1 MRIDKYGLY
10 PLIDQTV
17 FYSTHCRRSMERC
30 SMSFPKISVVV
41 TMYKEGRLVGET
53 IESILSQTFQD
64 LEIILV
70 DNNSD
75 PETLQNAT
83 MYANKYP
90 QKMRIVKETVQGIPS
105 ARNRGIKESR
115 GEYIVFHDA
124 DDLSY
129 PNRLESQ
136 YLILKDRP
144 DLSVVGSWFDSI
156 SFENKIIE
164 RNISETRPNFWLESE
179 RIFNLLYQDPSFKK
193 KRKTIKFPLIST
205 CFFRRE
211 TVVSVGMFEE
221 KLNPRFFEEN
231 EFLLRMFLMG
241 DVQIIPIA
249 LLSYR
254 MHSQNGSKVIR
265 NQMDWIGKV
274 RQLNTFFDIVKEKH
288 NRNSHSEAVFKKL
301 RAYWLNYISISFL
314 QYESGTILGRIALWR
329 SFKENPRDWK
339 TLRLLLKS
347 ILPKNLHPKLFWF
360 DSLIREPLPDGANET
375 FVRSIF
381 S

>member
-1 MRIDKYGLY
+1 MRI
-10 PLIDQTV
+10 
-17 FYSTHCRRSMERC
+17 RSFPIHWQSSIERC
-30 SMSFPKISVVV
+30 SMDFPKISIVV
-41 TMYKEGRLVGET
+41 TIYREGRLVGET

-64 LEIILV
+64 FEIIVV

-75 PETLQNAT
+75 PETLQSA
-83 MYANKYP
+83 MVYANKYP
-90 QKMRIVKETVQGIPS
+90 QKIRIVKETVQGIPS

-129 PNRLESQ
+129 PYRLEVQ
-136 YLILKDRP
+136 YLILKNHP

-156 SFENKIIE
+156 SFENEIIE
-164 RNISETRPNFWLESE
+164 RNISETRPDFWLESE
-179 RIFNLLYQDPSFKK
+179 RIFDLLYQDPLFKK
-193 KRKTIKFPLIST
+193 KRAPINFPLIST

-211 TVVSVGMFEE
+211 TVVAVGMFEE

-231 EFLLRMFLMG
+231 EFLLRMFFAG

-265 NQMDWIGKV
+265 NQMDWIGKI
-274 RQLNTFFDIVKEKH
+274 RQLNTFFAIVKEKH

-301 RAYWLNYISISFL
+301 SAYWLRYISVSFI
-314 QYESGTILGRIALWR
+314 QYESGTKLGKIALWR

-339 TLRLLLKS
+339 TIKLLFKS
-347 ILPKNLHPKLFWF
+347 VLPKKLHPKLFWF
-360 DSLIREPLPDGANET
+360 DFLIREPLPDGANESL
-375 FVRSIF
+375 VRSLF
-381 S
+381 L